1 MSAKSSDPRKKIL
14 VASDDESSDYEDDSE
29 PETDLGLGLSLDKL
43 SLGPQKKLLIL
54 CLGGL
59 LVSRVHLKDKAS
71 VRGLRPDVVYGKFL
85 VFKRPFCTDFLKF
98 CFERFE
104 VALWSSAREHNI
116 EGVLTNITGGSANR
130 NKLLFVWAQEECK
143 ESGFY
148 CLNKGEK
155 PLFLKELKDVWGSRI
170 CKGKYS
176 ASNTLLID
184 DEPHVSLLNPP
195 NTAIFPQPYKKHD
208 RADAYLGPNG
218 ELRKYLDAVA
228 DAADVTA
235 YVKDHPLG
243 QRAITPSHPNW
254 DFYSKVVRRHG
265 KVVEDS
271 VAESSAK

>member
-1 MSAKSSDPRKKIL
+1 MSAKSSDPKKKLL
-14 VASDDESSDYEDDSE
+14 VASDDESSDYEDNSE
-29 PETDLGLGLSLDKL
+29 PETDLGLSLDKL
-43 SLGPQKKLLIL
+43 NLGPKKKLLIL

-59 LVSRVHLKDKAS
+59 LVDRVHLRDKAT

-85 VFKRPFCTDFLKF
+85 VFKRPFCTDFLNF

-143 ESGFY
+143 ETKFY

-155 PLFLKELKDVWGSRI
+155 PLFLKELKDVWGSRS

-195 NTAIFPQPYKKHD
+195 YKKHD
-208 RADAYLGPNG
+208 RADTYLGPDS
-218 ELRKYLDAVA
+218 ELRKYLDGLA
-228 DAADVTA
+228 DAEDVPA

-265 KVVEDS
+265 KIVKDS
-271 VAESSAK
+271 DAESSAK